1 MERIIGLDFGHCE
14 IAAATPVYEG
24 GKFVRIDNLY
34 LDGEKNFVIPA
45 EVEYCGELFNYFKAS
60 PEHFDEVVQG
70 NGRAVRRR
78 DLMSAA
84 LIKIMRNIVEY
95 NSSVGSGD
103 QILLLVGCPACGEWT
118 SDKNREEYETLIKQ
132 AAKVRQVRVVPES
145 RAAMFSA
152 LSDGKGA
159 EHSRP

>member
-70 NGRAVRRR
+70 NGTAVRRR

-84 LIKIMRNIVEY
+84 LAKEGIPWVMKNP
-95 NSSVGSGD
+95 
-103 QILLLVGCPACGEWT
+103 LLLIDNSRVKAAISLGMAF
-118 SDKNREEYETLIKQ
+118 YE
-132 AAKVRQVRVVPES
+132 PEATKGYFDYLVA
-145 RAAMFSA
+145 RY
-152 LSDGKGA
+152 DGKLTGQLDA
-159 EHSRP
+159 EQLEMEVDFL

>member
-84 LIKIMRNIVEY
+84 LAKIMRNIVQE
-95 NSSVGSGD
+95 
-103 QILLLVGCPACGEWT
+103 
-118 SDKNREEYETLIKQ
+118 REEHPGTHPDGQ
-132 AAKVRQVRVVPES
+132 A
-145 RAAMFSA
+145 
-152 LSDGKGA
+152 D
-159 EHSRP
+159 